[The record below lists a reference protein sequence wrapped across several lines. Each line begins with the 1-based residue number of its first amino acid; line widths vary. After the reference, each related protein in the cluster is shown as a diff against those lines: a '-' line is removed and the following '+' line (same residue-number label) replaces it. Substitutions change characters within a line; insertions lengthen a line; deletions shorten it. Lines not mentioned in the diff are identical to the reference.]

1 MNTIVSIDP
10 GQARDPFAISVVEA
24 HLHTGTRLLAD
35 TGMTLEDFQLTYRVR
50 MLERILG
57 KSYPECVKRVVDII
71 MQLGEAMEGERR
83 RVHLVADITGVGR
96 PIRDYIKREFSARAA
111 DTPVT
116 MKPAWL
122 QIHGGD
128 SVEFSEGVLRVP
140 KRDLVTASVVA
151 MESDRVKLP
160 LRLPLRKEFLEEMRN
175 FRAKISLKT
184 NHDSYEHWRETDRD
198 DMVLAVAG
206 AIWYAEGFLKPQSR
220 TRKPREDEE
229 ELYAASPHPE
239 PAGYTL
245 ITGTP
250 LPPLPARDRGNA

>member
-1 MNTIVSIDP
+1 MHTIVSIDP
-10 GQARDPFAISVVEA
+10 GQARDPFAITIVEA
-24 HLHTGTRLLAD
+24 HLHTHTRFLPDAEI
-35 TGMTLEDFQLTYRVR
+35 TLEEFQLTYRIR

-57 KSYPECVKRVVDII
+57 KPYPECVKRVVDIM
-71 MQLGEAMEGERR
+71 MQLGEAMEGEHR

-96 PIRDYIKREFSARAA
+96 PIRDFIKREFSSRAS
-111 DTPVT
+111 DTPVV

-160 LRLPLRKEFLEEMRN
+160 RNLPLRKEFLEEMRN

-198 DMVLAVAG
+198 DMVLAVASG
-206 AIWYAEGFLKPQSR
+206 IWYAERFLKPQSR
-220 TRKPREDEE
+220 TRKPTEDEE
-229 ELYAASPHPE
+229 ELVAAPPHPAVTS
-239 PAGYTL
+239 PL
-245 ITGTP
+245 LGTP
-250 LPPLPARDRGNA
+250 LPPLPPRM